1 MGLLRRLVD
10 PFRQRMRGWMRK
22 RQGED
27 PDPVVLSG
35 RRIYILPT
43 ALGLGFAGM
52 LFLMMIG
59 AMNYANNL
67 ALGLAFLLGSL
78 GLVAMHHCHRT
89 LAGLKL
95 ALATT
100 HPVFAGQR
108 ARFAIALVNDSRQ
121 PRPELVLTDD
131 STHSEPV
138 RLDAADREAVRAVIE
153 ISHPAAHR
161 GKVRLD
167 RFEVSTRHPFGLFRA
182 WAVLHMDLHCIVYP
196 RPGERGLS
204 PPPLET
210 DVGGAQDSSRGD
222 EEYAGL
228 RPFHAG
234 DSPRRIAWK
243 AYARG
248 QGLQTRQYAGTTVT
262 SHVFDWS
269 SLEGLGVEARLSQL
283 CRWVLDAHADGRAY
297 GLKLPGVSIPPNV
310 GDAHRQHCLTALAL
324 FPGH

>member
-1 MGLLRRLVD
+1 MALLPRLLEPLRR
-10 PFRQRMRGWMRK
+10 RMRGWMRK
-22 RQGED
+22 RQGDD
-27 PDPVVLSG
+27 PDPVVLTG

-43 ALGLGFAGM
+43 ALGTGFAGM

-95 ALATT
+95 ALAAT

-108 ARFAIALVNDSRQ
+108 ARFAIALINESRQ

-131 STHSEPV
+131 STTSDPV
-138 RLDAADREAVRAVIE
+138 RLDAALREPTRAVVE
-153 ISHPAAHR
+153 IGHPAARR

-182 WAVLHMDLHCIVYP
+182 WAVLHMDLECIVYP
-196 RPGERGLS
+196 RPSDRSLN
-204 PPPLET
+204 PPPHET
-210 DVGGAQDSSRGD
+210 DVGGAQDGPRGD

-248 QGLQTRQYAGTTVT
+248 QGLQTKHYAGTTVI
-262 SHVFDWS
+262 SHVFDWD

-283 CRWVLDAHADGRAY
+283 CRWILDAHAAERAY
-297 GLKLPGVSIPPNV
+297 GLKLPGVTVPPNV
-310 GDAHRQHCLTALAL
+310 GDAHRQHCLTTLAL
-324 FPGH
+324 FPG